1 MATITV
7 VASGGT
13 VNYKY
18 VAVTGSATTAYGS
31 SNTLV
36 VDTNGG
42 ANMAWDVYVMDAN
55 GCSLLNH
62 KPLFRCKSSYYFGSN
77 NAVPGVQQERIPLQ

>member
-1 MATITV
+1 MLQLLQVQQQQLTDPVII
-7 VASGGT
+7 
-13 VNYKY
+13 
-18 VAVTGSATTAYGS
+18 
-31 SNTLV
+31 V

-62 KPLFRCKSSYYFGSN
+62 KPLF
-77 NAVPGVQQERIPLQ
+77 

>member
-1 MATITV
+1 MLQLLQV
-7 VASGGT
+7 
-13 VNYKY
+13 
-18 VAVTGSATTAYGS
+18 SATTAYG

-55 GCSLLNH
+55 GC
-62 KPLFRCKSSYYFGSN
+62 FITKSQTIVLDAVRYYW
-77 NAVPGVQQERIPLQ
+77 